1 MGASLQQSEHLPHS
15 PLLVITDS
23 ESCRLLR
30 SIKPLVKSGHR
41 GREAIRLCT
50 VERDVL
56 CRSNFELSM
65 SQLGQK
71 QT

>member
-15 PLLVITDS
+15 LLLVIPDS
-23 ESCRLLR
+23 KSRRLLR
-30 SIKPLVKSGHR
+30 LIKPLVKSGHR
-41 GREAIRLCT
+41 GREAI
-50 VERDVL
+50 ERDVL
-56 CRSNFELSM
+56 CRSNFEPSM